1 MQAFPG
7 TYIAVTPETDHER
20 QQLVDFLEHEHCTW
34 HIDEDDA
41 FTIYPVETTLTA
53 THEMLERIKAL

>member
-7 TYIAVTPETDHER
+7 TYIAVCPESNDQE
-20 QQLVDFLEHEHCTW
+20 QILVNFLEHEHCTW
-34 HIDEDDA
+34 TKDEDGA
-41 FTIYPVETTLTA
+41 YTIYPVETTLTA